1 MKRFGL
7 WLLARSLRDREELDM
22 VAGDL
27 EEEARLHG
35 SLWYLCQAIAIAR
48 HAVSRRQDP
57 APSTGDSLMQTL
69 IMDARLAFRALSKR
83 PSLTAVVALTLGLGL
98 GANAAIFNMI
108 DRLILR
114 PYPFADPDRAVMLA
128 ETGNGLDFR
137 KESVSPA
144 NFRDWRDR
152 TTTIAHLSAIDWW
165 DANLTDRGNPER
177 VQGSQVSY
185 GFFDAL
191 AVHPQAGRAFV
202 KDDETFGRH
211 HVAVISDELW
221 ARRFQRDPS
230 VIGRRILVDG
240 EPYEVIGIAPPR
252 FSFPDGAMIWSPLAF
267 DPKTPPSRHRRYLTV
282 VGRLQPGKTLDE
294 ASNEMTLIATR
305 LAQEYPDDDRDYG
318 IATFTLAHGMM
329 DVGLGPIM
337 GLWQASAFIVL
348 LIACANIANLQLA
361 RASERRRETGV
372 RLALGASRGRILREL
387 LTESFVLALVSI
399 PFAVAFSWLF
409 LYVMRAAMPS
419 NIIRFVPGWESLGPD
434 FRLLAF
440 TVLLAIVTA
449 CIFGALPAV
458 QAARSP
464 VVETLKDGGRT
475 STGRHFARRA
485 IVVIE
490 MTIALPL
497 LVAAGLGV
505 LGTNRFLNGP
515 QGYDPDGVLTMKLSL
530 PTRAYPDNTA
540 WRGFVKRAVD
550 AIAAVPGVQQVSV
563 INNAPGTGS
572 NSSRVIEIDGHPA
585 SDPQHPPEVANLIVT
600 PGYFETMQIPVG
612 RGRAFTSV
620 DRDGAAPVA
629 IVSES
634 MARKYWP
641 GEDPI
646 GRRLR
651 VANGPWMTVVGISG
665 DIIHDWFAR
674 RNVPT
679 MYRPFDQVPVDYF
692 SVVVRVQGD
701 PGAIAAPVRQ
711 ALLGID
717 PTQPVFDMMTMR
729 RQLHERTIGLQYL
742 AGVMGVFA
750 GISLL
755 LAAVG
760 LYAVMAYMLAQRTQE
775 IGIRMALG
783 ASRRDV
789 LRLTVGDAV
798 RLASIG
804 AVLGAALSIAL
815 NRLMEAGL
823 LGIASGSAR
832 VLLAFATVLMLTA
845 LAAAYFPARRAA
857 SLDPN
862 TALRVQ

>member
-1 MKRFGL
+1 
-7 WLLARSLRDREELDM
+7 
-22 VAGDL
+22 
-27 EEEARLHG
+27 
-35 SLWYLCQAIAIAR
+35 
-48 HAVSRRQDP
+48 
-57 APSTGDSLMQTL
+57 
-69 IMDARLAFRALSKR
+69 
-83 PSLTAVVALTLGLGL
+83 
-98 GANAAIFNMI
+98 
-108 DRLILR
+108 
-114 PYPFADPDRAVMLA
+114 
-128 ETGNGLDFR
+128 
-137 KESVSPA
+137 
-144 NFRDWRDR
+144 
-152 TTTIAHLSAIDWW
+152 
-165 DANLTDRGNPER
+165 
-177 VQGSQVSY
+177 
-185 GFFDAL
+185 
-191 AVHPQAGRAFV
+191 
-202 KDDETFGRH
+202 
-211 HVAVISDELW
+211 
-221 ARRFQRDPS
+221 
-230 VIGRRILVDG
+230 
-240 EPYEVIGIAPPR
+240 
-252 FSFPDGAMIWSPLAF
+252 
-267 DPKTPPSRHRRYLTV
+267 
-282 VGRLQPGKTLDE
+282 
-294 ASNEMTLIATR
+294 
-305 LAQEYPDDDRDYG
+305 
-318 IATFTLAHGMM
+318 
-329 DVGLGPIM
+329 
-337 GLWQASAFIVL
+337 
-348 LIACANIANLQLA
+348 
-361 RASERRRETGV
+361 
-372 RLALGASRGRILREL
+372 
-387 LTESFVLALVSI
+387 
-399 PFAVAFSWLF
+399 
-409 LYVMRAAMPS
+409 
-419 NIIRFVPGWESLGPD
+419 
-434 FRLLAF
+434 
-440 TVLLAIVTA
+440 
-449 CIFGALPAV
+449 
-458 QAARSP
+458 
-464 VVETLKDGGRT
+464 
-475 STGRHFARRA
+475 
-485 IVVIE
+485 
-490 MTIALPL
+490 
-497 LVAAGLGV
+497 
-505 LGTNRFLNGP
+505 
-515 QGYDPDGVLTMKLSL
+515 
-530 PTRAYPDNTA
+530 
-540 WRGFVKRAVD
+540 
-550 AIAAVPGVQQVSV
+550 
-563 INNAPGTGS
+563 
-572 NSSRVIEIDGHPA
+572 
-585 SDPQHPPEVANLIVT
+585 
-600 PGYFETMQIPVG
+600 
-612 RGRAFTSV
+612 
-620 DRDGAAPVA
+620 
-629 IVSES
+629 